1 MDLFKHSAVVGIFI
15 WLTSNISAAA
25 ATTDNA
31 LDDALLEIEQLPQL
45 SFIPASRIANQ
56 VSDASSA
63 VSIVTADD
71 IRAYGYRTLGEILN
85 SMRGVFVTQDYQYQ
99 FLGGRGYGLP
109 GEYSGRILLLIDG
122 YRAQDGYFGQAY
134 FGEDGLL
141 DVALIDRVEY
151 IPGSGSSGY
160 GDGAL
165 LAAINVITKK
175 GSDINGVQVAASVGS
190 HDSNQERLTYG
201 KKLENGADILFST
214 SRYDTLG
221 RNFSY
226 PASSFIEAGKQS
238 GDNSE
243 ENMRVF
249 FKGAYNGWTLE
260 TAAVRRNLELPSA
273 PNMALYAAPLFSRD
287 TNAFVQLKYDT
298 EINPKLRFSAQ
309 SYYGQYDYLYD
320 EQEVSNYNYRVNSAW
335 YGLDTKFVG
344 TWFDRHTLVFGAE
357 YRDDFKQDTH
367 VDDGTSAET
376 VKNNRKTYSIYGYDN
391 ITLTDKLGLN
401 LGARYEASDNNKHMF
416 NPRAALIYKPRVETT
431 LKLST
436 GESHR
441 QATASEVSPNV
452 DGPKPERIR
461 STELVLEQSL
471 GWQSRVI
478 ASLYRYK
485 IDRRIF
491 SSGISDITSKGA
503 ELEFEKQWDNG
514 TRLRTSY
521 AKQLTV
527 NALGL
532 RPHGS
537 PRDNVKFNLTTPL
550 MGEKLR
556 AGLEMRYLGSRR
568 IYSDEYRFT
577 GGYTI
582 ADLTLSSKH
591 LLPQLEASLS
601 VRNLFDRDYGDVASP
616 LYDEQYLFP
625 KDGRNVWFQM
635 EYSFR

>member
-1 MDLFKHSAVVGIFI
+1 MLILLA
-15 WLTSNISAAA
+15 SNIGVAAP
-25 ATTDNA
+25 TTPDNA
-31 LDDALLEIEQLPQL
+31 LDDALLDIELLPQL

-71 IRAYGYRTLGEILN
+71 IKAYGYRTLGEILN

-175 GSDINGVQVAASVGS
+175 GSDINGAQVAASVGS

-226 PASSFIEAGKQS
+226 PASSNIVAGRQT

-243 ENMRVF
+243 DNMRMF

-260 TAAVRRNLELPSA
+260 TAAVKRNIELPSA
-273 PNMALYAAPLFSRD
+273 PNLGVYTAPSLSSD
-287 TNAFVQLKYDT
+287 TNAFIQLKYDT
-298 EINPKLRFSAQ
+298 DINAKLRFSAQ
-309 SYYGQYDYLYD
+309 SYYGQYDYRYD
-320 EQEVSNYNYRVNSAW
+320 EQETSDYSFRVKAAW

-357 YRDDFKQDTH
+357 YRDDVKLDAH
-367 VDDGTSAET
+367 VDDGTTAE
-376 VKNNRKTYSIYGYDN
+376 NFQNSRKTYSVYGYDN
-391 ITLTDKLGLN
+391 IALTDKLGLN
-401 LGARYEASDNNKHMF
+401 LGARYEASDNGKRLF

-436 GESHR
+436 GASHR
-441 QATASEVSPNV
+441 QATVSEITSSNIS
-452 DGPKPERIR
+452 PKPERIR
-461 STELVLEQSL
+461 SAELVLEQSL

-485 IDRRIF
+485 IDSRILF
-491 SSGISDITSKGA
+491 SSDPNFVAPDITTKGA
-503 ELEFEKQWDNG
+503 ELEFEKQWENG

-527 NALGL
+527 NSWGL
-532 RPHGS
+532 RPYGS
-537 PRDNVKFNLTTPL
+537 PRDNVKFNITTPL
-550 MGEKLR
+550 VGEKLR
-556 AGLEMRYLGSRR
+556 AGLELRYLGPRR
-568 IYSDEYRFT
+568 IFSDAYRFT

-582 ADLTLSSKH
+582 ADLTFTSKN
-591 LLPQLEASLS
+591 LLPQLDASLS
-601 VRNLFDRDYGDVASP
+601 VRNLFDREYGDVASP
-616 LYDEQYLFP
+616 LYDEQYLFL
-625 KDGRNVWFQM
+625 KDGRNLWFQM
-635 EYSFR
+635 EYRFR